1 MCVASVGASVN
12 FLLVLS
18 EVRTKKVD
26 WPTVRVSSDQRQEVR
41 VLDRSRNTTKPEA
54 QAINKRSFISI
65 KDWKGWKYT
74 Q

>member
-18 EVRTKKVD
+18 DVRTKKVD

-54 QAINKRSFISI
+54 QAVDKRSFISI

-74 Q
+74 R